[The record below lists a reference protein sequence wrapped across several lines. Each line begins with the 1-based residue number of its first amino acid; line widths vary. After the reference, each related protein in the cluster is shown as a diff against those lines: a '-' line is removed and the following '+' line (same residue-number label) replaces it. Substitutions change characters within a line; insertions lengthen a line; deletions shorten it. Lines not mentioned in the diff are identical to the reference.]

1 MAGHGADDGVVR
13 ACGHLIIF
21 VPDARTVVPRREA
34 ARACWETPMIRP
46 RTKSPVAPAR
56 RTDHGPAGTGI
67 ALMIVAMALLPVG
80 DTLAKLLT
88 GAMPPAE
95 VVLWRFGFQSAT
107 LAALALILRHR
118 LRGAMFSPVLVL
130 SGLCSVVTMTGLVGA
145 FAVMPIATAIAIFF
159 VEPLILVLLAAPLL
173 GEKVGP
179 RRYAA
184 VAVGFVGALVVIRPG
199 FEGFTPAALLPLMA
213 ATGYALNAVILRS
226 APASRSAPTI
236 QTGAPLYAAL
246 IALGLFGVMALA
258 GGPGLVAPSAPG
270 WVWGVLPLAGLVSA
284 ATFLL
289 IAEAFR
295 RSEAGLLAPFQY
307 LEIVGAVLLGYLVFG
322 DLPDM
327 ATVLGTAII
336 LGSGGYVVHRER
348 AAARGGGGR
357 AEALAPQG

>member
-1 MAGHGADDGVVR
+1 
-13 ACGHLIIF
+13 
-21 VPDARTVVPRREA
+21 
-34 ARACWETPMIRP
+34 MIRP

-56 RTDHGPAGTGI
+56 RTDHGPTGTGI
-67 ALMIVAMALLPVG
+67 ALMIIAMGLLPVG

-88 GAMPPAE
+88 GVMPSTE

-107 LAALALILRHR
+107 LAAMALLLRHR

-130 SGLCSVVTMTGLVGA
+130 SGLCSVVTMAGLVGA

-173 GEKVGP
+173 GEKIGP

-199 FEGFTPAALLPLMA
+199 FEGFTPAALLPLLA

-226 APASRSAPTI
+226 ASASRSALTI
-236 QTGAPLYAAL
+236 QTGATLYAAL
-246 IALGLFGVMALA
+246 IALLLFGAMALMGGA
-258 GGPGLVAPSAPG
+258 GLAAPRAPG
-270 WVWGVLPLAGLVSA
+270 WVWGMLPLAGLVSA
-284 ATFLL
+284 VTFLL

-307 LEIVGAVLLGYLVFG
+307 LEIVGAVALGYLVFG
-322 DLPDM
+322 DLPD
-327 ATVLGTAII
+327 ATTALGTAII
-336 LGSGGYVVHRER
+336 LGSGAYVVHRER
-348 AAARGGGGR
+348 MAARQGR
-357 AEALAPQG
+357 GTGPALAGQG